1 MGDSTVKVEDSAEQR
16 QGGGG
21 GGSGWEWLYKKKIS
35 TEDLSRTVL
44 QSTDS
49 AIRSARSLQHNSS
62 KLFQSLQVGFIFLLK
77 CCCLPACLQTFFFHS
92 ILICFFLPELLY
104 PCTCIVLY
112 SYPAASVS
120 IFPKIIYQNKRF
132 CRAKTFVTCLC
143 LRWLVIHSITSKLN
157 CG

>member
-77 CCCLPACLQTFFFHS
+77 CCLPACLPANLFLSFHFDLFFPSRIVVSLHM
-92 ILICFFLPELLY
+92 Y
-104 PCTCIVLY
+104 CIVLF
-112 SYPAASVS
+112 SSS
-120 IFPKIIYQNKRF
+120 ICINI
-132 CRAKTFVTCLC
+132 
-143 LRWLVIHSITSKLN
+143 S
-157 CG
+157 